1 MVASCRLVSGAR
13 CLGREPCADRVSSEL
28 ERELGTSNP
37 NGQGTSGSLDGSSEF
52 GTNEERS

>member
-13 CLGREPCADRVSSEL
+13 CLGRESCVDRVSSEP

-37 NGQGTSGSLDGSSEF
+37 NGQGTSRSLDGSSEF
-52 GTNEERS
+52 RTNEERS